1 MSNVITITLPSENRA
16 ALEELKPER
25 VDEIVNQALA
35 DYLFIRRFRDLHARM
50 TRGMERF
57 GVRSDDDVFA
67 LVS

>member
-1 MSNVITITLPSENRA
+1 MPNVITVTLTSENRA

-35 DYLFIRRFRDLHARM
+35 DYLFVRRFRDLRARM
-50 TRGMERF
+50 TKGIERF